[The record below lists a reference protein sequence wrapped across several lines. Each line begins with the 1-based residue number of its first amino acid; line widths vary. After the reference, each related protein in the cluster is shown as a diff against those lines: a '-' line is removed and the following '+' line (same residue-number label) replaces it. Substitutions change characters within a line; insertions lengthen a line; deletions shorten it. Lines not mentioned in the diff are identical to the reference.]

1 MTDTNEIRA
10 LKASLR
16 GTLNAAAALT
26 ALQERV
32 DALDDHGD
40 VSAEA
45 LAGTLEE
52 LGIVTSGLAVGAQAL
67 RGLVVTMRS
76 RRATPTE

>member
-40 VSAEA
+40 VSGEA
-45 LAGTLEE
+45 LEE
-52 LGIVTSGLAVGAQAL
+52 LGSVTSGLAVGAQAL

-76 RRATPTE
+76 RRATSTE